1 MKALKHITLITI
13 VCSNINIYAYS
24 NYNLLNTTE
33 VKKDTL
39 LKVTNKLVNT
49 ANTFSF
55 SHKYVMQIK
64 KGNRTTDMLY
74 YLAPSGNYFATGVS
88 GNSQNK
94 STISVM
100 DLSNK
105 TIHTLMT
112 NNGDKTRISMRLNL
126 DKTSNYIIDQT
137 NVEVT
142 PTGTTKTIL
151 GYLCD
156 GYKVEGDN
164 IKGTVWVT
172 QNAGISFSKHLY
184 KTDSTN
190 NQNATFLKLTTG
202 LTLEMDMVDTSR
214 RRPKPILMKC
224 ISLEKKNITINTND
238 YKKLI

>member
-1 MKALKHITLITI
+1 MRALKLKTLIIAILLIT
-13 VCSNINIYAYS
+13 NTYAHK
-24 NYNLLNTTE
+24 NYNPLNKTE
-33 VKKDTL
+33 IKKDTL
-39 LKVTNKLVNT
+39 LRVTKKLINT
-49 ANTFSF
+49 ASTFSF

-88 GNSQNK
+88 GNNQNK

-126 DKTSNYIIDQT
+126 DKASNYIIDQT

-151 GYLCD
+151 GYVCD

-202 LTLEMDMVDTSR
+202 LTLEMDMIDTSR
-214 RRPKPILMKC
+214 RRPKSILMKC

>member
-1 MKALKHITLITI
+1 MKTLKYIMLIVIASLSTGTYAHID
-13 VCSNINIYAYS
+13 YS
-24 NYNLLNTTE
+24 LLKAAE
-33 VKKDTL
+33 IKKDTSL
-39 LKVTNKLVNT
+39 IVTNKLLNT
-49 ANTFSF
+49 ASIFSF

-74 YLAPSGNYFATGVS
+74 YLAPSGNYFATGL
-88 GNSQNK
+88 NTNNQNK

-105 TIHTLMT
+105 TIHTLMD

-126 DKTSNYIIDQT
+126 DKASNYMIDQT

-151 GYLCD
+151 GYVCD

-164 IKGTVWVT
+164 MKGTVWVT

-190 NQNATFLKLTTG
+190 SQNATFLKLTTG
-202 LTLEMDMVDTSR
+202 LTLEMDMIDTSR
-214 RRPKPILMKC
+214 RRPKSILMKC